1 MFCEDKRYFL
11 KLLHIHFYQTFILQT
26 IIKIKIVHF
35 YLHKYLIT
43 QPPQRRDFRKIIKF
57 CLKSCGSHPSCA
69 RICCYKKS
77 FETSPRA
84 FEKMRGL
91 SSHCV
96 RKSWKLDSRTKMM
109 NPDWCS
115 KLWCCL
121 LAVSLATKRE
131 RGEPNFWT
139 PPGQT
144 VFSWELNSQFF
155 VVWRQNLLRVTFEE
169 ENIINFFV
177 KTTFES
183 DVIYNG
189 TRI

>member
-1 MFCEDKRYFL
+1 MISEKSSNFASNLVAPTQAVPAFVVTKKVSKRALARSKRCGVYHRRIVFARAENSILEL
-11 KLLHIHFYQTFILQT
+11 KWWTLIGAVNSGVACLQ
-26 IIKIKIVHF
+26 F
-35 YLHKYLIT
+35 
-43 QPPQRRDFRKIIKF
+43 P
-57 CLKSCGSHPSCA
+57 
-69 RICCYKKS
+69 
-77 FETSPRA
+77 
-84 FEKMRGL
+84 
-91 SSHCV
+91 
-96 RKSWKLDSRTKMM
+96 
-109 NPDWCS
+109 
-115 KLWCCL
+115 
-121 LAVSLATKRE
+121 LATKRE